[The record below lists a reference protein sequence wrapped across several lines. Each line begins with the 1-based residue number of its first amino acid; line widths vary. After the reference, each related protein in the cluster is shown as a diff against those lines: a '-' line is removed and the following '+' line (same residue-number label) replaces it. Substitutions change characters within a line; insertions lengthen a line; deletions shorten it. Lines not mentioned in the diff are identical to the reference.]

1 MRAIKISKITGFR
14 LKCQEI
20 NAQFLTGFGAP
31 PKRFDE
37 NRPNDY
43 VTAMTIRPLVILPDP
58 LLRVT
63 STPVENIDGATKAFV
78 EDMFET
84 MYEAP
89 GVGLAAVQ
97 VGLTQRIVTM
107 DASRGDD
114 EKQPLALINPE
125 IIWMSDELKDYEEGC
140 LSIPDFHE
148 VVTRPAKVG
157 MRFLN
162 LDGKIEEREMDELA
176 ATVIQH
182 EIDHLNGKL
191 FIDHISKLK
200 RDRVIKKFQKMARQ
214 FGEG

>member
-1 MRAIKISKITGFR
+1 MPR
-14 LKCQEI
+14 
-20 NAQFLTGFGAP
+20 FLAGFGAY

-37 NRPNDY
+37 KRGNDY
-43 VTAMTIRPLVILPDP
+43 VTAMTIRQLVILPDP

-63 STPVENIDGATKAFV
+63 SAPVENIDGATKAFI
-78 EDMFET
+78 EDMFDT

-97 VGLTQRIVTM
+97 VGLTKRIVTM
-107 DASRGDD
+107 DATRGDD

-125 IIWMSDELKDYEEGC
+125 IIWASDELSDYEEGC

-148 VVTRPAKVG
+148 MVTRPAKVG
-157 MRFLN
+157 VRFLT
-162 LDGKIEEREMDELA
+162 LDGKVLEREMDGLA

-200 RDRVIKKFQKMARQ
+200 RDRVTKKFQKLARLH
-214 FGEG
+214 GDD